1 VCTAIIVNMSEEAA
15 HQPTNP
21 PELPERPDPELTEDV
36 FTRPDPVLQQLADRS
51 HQVGMTVTLYLP
63 WGAASGLIIGGA
75 KYFAWVASNVR
86 GHAANEEG
94 DRAKMLGVYASLF
107 DGWTDVYTPAE
118 ADSRDVS
125 EVLKRG
131 YIHLKDVTCSVPGS
145 VSPVHHDYLR
155 IQLSQVTAWT
165 QLT

>member
-1 VCTAIIVNMSEEAA
+1 MCTAIIVNMSEEAA

-94 DRAKMLGVYASLF
+94 DRAKMLGGSTRHYSMDGRTYTRQLKLTAGTSPKSSSVATFTSRTSLAAFQGRSPLFTTTTYAS
-107 DGWTDVYTPAE
+107 
-118 ADSRDVS
+118 S
-125 EVLKRG
+125 
-131 YIHLKDVTCSVPGS
+131 
-145 VSPVHHDYLR
+145 
-155 IQLSQVTAWT
+155 
-165 QLT
+165 